1 MEWKSF
7 PTKFQAERLTP
18 EPRVEPFKV
27 GAGKLLTFRWK
38 GKELNKES
46 MERKGKESI

>member
-1 MEWKSF
+1 MEWKWF